1 LGKPVVFSFH
11 KEYIMS
17 LEDKPKSEPK
27 YPAPLLTKS
36 GKVDKRRKDPA
47 VVAVKKSPV
56 TIKRR
61 PGSPKLD
68 PDAVSKNLQAVGLF
82 GEGKTVEEIEALIG
96 WEAKS
101 VRSAINKH
109 FLNLKGLL
117 ETEALVASQRADGK
131 MVNLHTKTALNTFKN
146 QRKIDANISADFMSK
161 LSEPGDVILTNEE
174 VMFCYLIVH
183 EGDAM
188 KALEDSDLAE
198 GLVKSHSGYN
208 RACKLRILML
218 KGKINIIK
226 YINTLQID
234 YAKELNVNKD
244 VIQTTIMRQL
254 AKLEAQDDPRN
265 SSTIA
270 KLTEQ
275 LGRTVG
281 AFSDRVIVEEVS
293 FDDAMDRMMDM
304 RKEYN
309 KEKGI
314 TGETYVYDPKAII

>member
-1 LGKPVVFSFH
+1 
-11 KEYIMS
+11 MS
-17 LEDKPKSEPK
+17 LEDKTKDKP
-27 YPAPLLTKS
+27 PLLTKS
-36 GKVDKRRKDPA
+36 GKIDRRRKDS
-47 VVAVKKSPV
+47 VVKEIKKKPV

-61 PGSPKLD
+61 PAPKLD
-68 PDAVSKNLQAVGLF
+68 PNAISKNLQAVGLF
-82 GEGKTVEEIEALIG
+82 GEGKTVEEIEQLIG
-96 WEAKS
+96 WKASS

-109 FLNLKGLL
+109 FLNLKGLI

-131 MVNLHTKTALNTFKN
+131 MVHLHSKSALNTFKN
-146 QRKIDANISADFMSK
+146 QRKIDKNISADFMSK

-188 KALEDSDLAE
+188 KALVDSDLAE
-198 GLVKSHSGYN
+198 GLVPSHDGYN

-218 KGKINIIK
+218 KGKVNIIK
-226 YINTLQID
+226 YINSLQID

-265 SSTIA
+265 SATIA

-293 FDDAMDRMMDM
+293 FDDAMDRMESM
-304 RKEYN
+304 RKAYN
-309 KEKGI
+309 AEKGLES
-314 TGETYVYDPKAII
+314 ETYVYDPKLIK